1 MKLKRGKYLI
11 KDSPEKM
18 VVYLDANLLAKQEKE
33 MMLSPELR
41 HFIQSRLINVLDLKR
56 MQLDPDRKND
66 NCIVCGVKQ
75 KILNYIERKY
85 ERDNEFTKTKYK
97 NGPLRKQLNSI
108 QKGGQHGFN
117 NLDEAVCTHFETL
130 ESIISIEES
139 LLDSYKA
146 FMEYIPNQP
155 IVGKK
160 DVIHNICLNYYNLE
174 NLTEEEQQIYKD
186 PKNFKALLTG
196 PWIRIVKSM
205 GAEEIGND
213 DYMEMRKPETDPFF
227 AQIKNLKVRDVLKRI
242 YNQYLEAPEEE
253 KLKNNSKEPIFKK
266 AEFFKKEEAFDV
278 DEEVQKL
285 KNFSK
290 ELRQVFK
297 DQCIKTLCSKVNHFG
312 SPRSPK
318 AVQPSISP
326 PGIDG
331 ALSSIVEKNHYYAL
345 TRDNQAYFHNEEGEG
360 LDLYNYHQTTVKGDR
375 KLRAFPG
382 LPVPQKLVDQQ
393 GVFQMK
399 KYRLED
405 ANYIAIRDHTPIKIW
420 I

>member
-1 MKLKRGKYLI
+1 MAELPDPVESIREEPNLSDESSDPEVDLDWEIKNMSNEDQERIGIRDLPRNLQKQILSKQKQMKLKRGKYLI

-18 VVYLDANLLAKQEKE
+18 VVYLDAKLLAKQEKE
-33 MMLSPELR
+33 KMLSPELR
-41 HFIQSRLINVLDLKR
+41 HFIKSRLINVLDLQR

-75 KILNYIERKY
+75 KILNYIEKKH
-85 ERDNEFTKTKYK
+85 ERDHQFTKTKYK
-97 NGPLRKQLNSI
+97 NSPFRKQLNSI

-155 IVGKK
+155 VVGKK

-174 NLTEEEQQIYKD
+174 NLTEEEQEIFKD

-205 GAEEIGND
+205 GAEEIGED
-213 DYMEMRKPETDPFF
+213 DYMEMRNPETDPFF

-253 KLKNNSKEPIFKK
+253 KPKDNSKESIFK
-266 AEFFKKEEAFDV
+266 
-278 DEEVQKL
+278 
-285 KNFSK
+285 
-290 ELRQVFK
+290 
-297 DQCIKTLCSKVNHFG
+297 
-312 SPRSPK
+312 
-318 AVQPSISP
+318 
-326 PGIDG
+326 
-331 ALSSIVEKNHYYAL
+331 
-345 TRDNQAYFHNEEGEG
+345 
-360 LDLYNYHQTTVKGDR
+360 
-375 KLRAFPG
+375 
-382 LPVPQKLVDQQ
+382 
-393 GVFQMK
+393 
-399 KYRLED
+399 
-405 ANYIAIRDHTPIKIW
+405 
-420 I
+420 